1 LKAGDSLV
9 ELTVDLHSVLKDAK
23 GGVVAL
29 SKLRKGGKV
38 KVAYRLIGK
47 YDVARTVA
55 ITG

>member
-1 LKAGDSLV
+1 MKAGDSLV

-23 GGVVAL
+23 GEVVAL